1 MTRSLIVVNQL
12 DGMSNKDEKVICWQ
26 SYQNG
31 KNVTSLPAYM
41 EKHGKRLR
49 GKYVAFVHELGEYV
63 IGGKSLIEHMRLSDD
78 FSIWWMS
85 HIAEKSPLKSPQI
98 YDCLR
103 ILALEELLLEK
114 KPSSLHLINSNK
126 SVVKSISHLCKQ
138 LNIEFSHRKDGKHAS
153 KPLMDRLYSFVPYGL
168 QGLISLRHLVIRWP
182 LRRLPK
188 PQWFSGEGS
197 IFMCSYFYHLDTE
210 AGERGEFY
218 SRQWEGLPKFLRDNG
233 LQLNWI
239 HHFLSSPG
247 MPKLNKSVNWLKRF
261 NKHSV
266 VHGNHAFIETYLTFE
281 IALRVIKHWVKLNSR
296 SFKLLGI
303 RKAFKVQGSAVN
315 LWPLLKHDWKIAL
328 TGSNATSN
336 CLWYELFNSALRD
349 MPCQKNGLF
358 LWENQG
364 WEVALVHAWKQ
375 NGHGKIIGVPHAT
388 TRFWALNN
396 FDDIRTLKST
406 NVLSKVLPDYL
417 AINGQQAWDEFVDTN
432 YPSERLIQV
441 EALRYQYLLSA
452 LPINTT
458 KAHRRSPVLSDGEAE
473 TINMLVIGD
482 FSIKQT
488 YKMLKC
494 IESAQRLVGKN
505 IRVTL
510 KSHPL
515 CQIEQRKFHNL
526 KFQLVNKPLDHIMY
540 DFDVAFA
547 SNGTSGGI
555 DVFLAGVPTV
565 IFIDD
570 ETFNQS
576 PLRGVSG
583 VTFAANAT
591 ELSLALNNN
600 SIEFYRR
607 PVSDFFWLDYQL
619 SRWRNVLLTN
629 KESS

>member
-1 MTRSLIVVNQL
+1 MTISLIVVNQL
-12 DGMSNKDEKVICWQ
+12 DSLSNKDEDIICWQ
-26 SYQNG
+26 SYQKG
-31 KNVTSLPAYM
+31 KNVTSLPAYL

-49 GKYVAFVHELGEYV
+49 GKYVGFVHELGEYV
-63 IGGKSLIEHMRLSDD
+63 IGGKSLIEHMCLSDG

-103 ILALEELLLEK
+103 MLALEELLLEK
-114 KPSSLHLINSNK
+114 KPSYLHLINSNK

-138 LNIEFSHRKDGKHAS
+138 LNIEFSHRKDSQHNNKG
-153 KPLMDRLYSFVPYGL
+153 LMERLYRYVPYGL
-168 QGLISLRHLVIRWP
+168 QGLISLRHLVIRLP

-188 PQWFSGEGS
+188 PQWFLGERS
-197 IFMCSYFYHLDTE
+197 IFMCSYFYHLDTD

-239 HHFLSSPG
+239 HHFLTSPG

-261 NKHSV
+261 NKYSV
-266 VHGNHAFIETYLTFE
+266 AQGNHAFIETYLTFG
-281 IALRVIKHWVKLNSR
+281 ITLSVIKHWIKLNIRSSR
-296 SFKLLGI
+296 LFGI
-303 RKAFKVQGSAVN
+303 KKAFKVKGSAVN
-315 LWPLLKHDWKIAL
+315 LWPLLKHDWKISL
-328 TGSNATSN
+328 TGSNATNN

-349 MPCQKNGLF
+349 MPYQEKGLF

-375 NGHGKIIGVPHAT
+375 NGHGQIIGVPHAT

-396 FDDIRTLKST
+396 FDDLRTLNST
-406 NVLSKVLPDYL
+406 NLLRKNLPDYL
-417 AINGQQAWDEFVDTN
+417 AINGQQAWREFVDAN

-441 EALRYQYLLSA
+441 EALRYQHLLSVS
-452 LPINTT
+452 PINTDNAY
-458 KAHRRSPVLSDGEAE
+458 KAPPIFSDAEVE

-482 FSIKQT
+482 FSIRQT
-488 YKMLKC
+488 HKMIKS
-494 IESAQRLVGKN
+494 IENAQNLVGKN

-510 KSHPL
+510 KSHPV
-515 CQIEQRKFHNL
+515 CQIEQGNFPNFKL
-526 KFQLVNKPLDHIMY
+526 QLVNKPLDDIMHQ
-540 DFDVAFA
+540 FDVAFA
-547 SNGTSGGI
+547 SNATSGGV

-570 ETFNQS
+570 ENFNQS
-576 PLRGVSG
+576 PLRGVCE
-583 VTFAANAT
+583 VTFVANAT
-591 ELSLALNNN
+591 ELSLALNND
-600 SIEFYRR
+600 SIKACRR
-607 PVSDFFWLDYQL
+607 PVSDFFWLDYQF

-629 KESS
+629 KENS